1 MICSLRTFLAIPA
14 ALVCVIS
21 AVRAQSDGQLTV
33 RSDPEGVE
41 VWLDDQYIGDTPIF
55 DKKLKPGRYTV
66 KLIDAAR
73 HTSMTEEV
81 FIQAGQ
87 TTLVEKTIE
96 TKFGSLRVISDPPGA
111 EVHLSLPLGKTPVS
125 NDFMNPGKYRV
136 EVRHPSAM
144 YAATMEDITIPR
156 GKTVTVEKK
165 LEKKSPFD
173 MKALVRLGLGAGAIA
188 GFVWAIVEQHEFS
201 GLDKEL
207 LVSAGLQE
215 EQITKMQD
223 QKTAAGVKR
232 TIGIVVG
239 SLCVVG
245 FEIVAF
251 F

>member
-1 MICSLRTFLAIPA
+1 MTPA
-14 ALVCVIS
+14 ALLCVCLG
-21 AVRAQSDGQLTV
+21 AWGQEDGRLTV

-41 VWLDDQYIGDTPIF
+41 VWLDDQYIGDTPILE
-55 DKKLKPGRYTV
+55 KKLKPGRYMV

-73 HTSMTEEV
+73 HTSLSEEI

-96 TKFGSLRVISDPPGA
+96 TKFGSLRVNSDPEGA

-136 EVRHPSAM
+136 EIRHPSAI
-144 YAATMEDITIPR
+144 YAPAVEDITIPR
-156 GKTVTVEKK
+156 GKTVTLDKK
-165 LEKKSPFD
+165 LEKQSPFD

-188 GFVWAIVEQHEFS
+188 GFVWAVVEQHEYS
-201 GLDKEL
+201 TLSKEIEL
-207 LVSAGLQE
+207 GREIPTEILGPEKLNE
-215 EQITKMQD
+215 KRDER
-223 QKTAAGVKR
+223 TAASVKR
-232 TIGIVVG
+232 TVGIVVG
-239 SLCVVG
+239 SLCVIG